1 MQTETTK
8 SIVIYLN
15 TDFRL
20 QLDVLRFQNN
30 AMGHLFLYVLDEGN
44 TLKKITTYS
53 KDIYIYSYIYVRV
66 MVENLHFIHIDFLVK
81 MSSSKPQTYIYINR
95 STTFLCI

>member
-1 MQTETTK
+1 MQTETTN
-8 SIVIYLN
+8 IVIYLN

-53 KDIYIYSYIYVRV
+53 KDIYIYTRIYMYESWLR
-66 MVENLHFIHIDFLVK
+66 I
-81 MSSSKPQTYIYINR
+81 
-95 STTFLCI
+95 CILFT